1 MTRCAIFGA
10 VMFDPR
16 PAIAPARHRAVRALG
31 LAATVALCS
40 GAVGQT
46 LPGVGLGTGWKPAAP
61 SDAAAG
67 PDLKAKLAAAQSE
80 LDRLVAD
87 TAPKPPPDTPF
98 EEIAERRTLYEQL
111 VRTLER
117 QFDIA
122 GELPA
127 VQRERAALAARAK
140 AWPGFGDGPQPLS
153 LVDGLREA
161 AQTAAQQVKA
171 AEAKVALIG
180 GQVETWSKRLKEAEA
195 QARLADERA
204 ASGADAA
211 ELARRLWQR
220 DLAALRVRALG
231 ATVAGFD
238 ARLAIARE
246 ELGTRRDELELAE
259 RQVAAASKSVEFTRA
274 DLDRILA
281 RLDKEKAERERELA
295 QAQARASAGRDALA
309 KAQADLA
316 AAAALARPGETAE
329 AAARRRIELER
340 AVTLARVQSENAN
353 LAYDVVR
360 GLLDGIA
367 TQRAMW
373 EYRYQIVA
381 DKDAPRLRETWERI
395 DAVRQ
400 RVEPWRQFAE
410 REVSLA
416 RTQVREQEARV
427 ADALHADERAAAS
440 ALLAAFRERVGIY
453 ERVLR
458 AIDREQASLERW
470 KAEIEGGTFTRPL
483 RAYLADAWYDA
494 RNLGRAVWNFELFTA
509 EDSIEVDGRRIVT
522 TRSVTVGKS
531 LGAVVLLALGYL
543 VSSWFVRRL
552 ERQLVTRFKADP
564 NVARIARR
572 WLQVILV
579 AVLFVLALDL
589 VKIPLTVFAFL
600 GGALAIAFGFGAQN
614 LLKNL
619 ISGIMLLVE
628 RPLKIGD
635 LVEIGGVVGS
645 VTNISIRSS
654 TIRTA
659 DGIETLVPNSV
670 LVENNVVN
678 WTHSS
683 SEVRRR
689 IKVGVA
695 YGSDTRKVADTL
707 LAQVDRHGQVL
718 KSPSPR
724 VLFEDF
730 GDNALLFELQYWI
743 DYAKGADGAQIASDL
758 RFMIQK
764 ALDEAGIA
772 VPYPQ
777 RDLHLA
783 GGPLRVEVVS
793 RGEPPAEP
801 KAEPRTEPRAEP
813 QALRRDAR
821 G

>member
-1 MTRCAIFGA
+1 MRSPLFVAAFAFAVTAAAQTIPIPGVISGNGA
-10 VMFDPR
+10 APK
-16 PAIAPARHRAVRALG
+16 PAPA
-31 LAATVALCS
+31 AA
-40 GAVGQT
+40 
-46 LPGVGLGTGWKPAAP
+46 AAP
-61 SDAAAG
+61 GS
-67 PDLKAKLAAAQSE
+67 DLKAKLAAARTE
-80 LDRLVAD
+80 LDRLVTD
-87 TAPKPPPDTPF
+87 TAASPPPGTPF

-111 VRTLER
+111 VRMLER
-117 QFDIA
+117 RIDSGA
-122 GELPA
+122 ELA
-127 VQRERAALAARAK
+127 AAQRDRAALAAK
-140 AWPGFGDGPQPLS
+140 ARDWPGLGPGPHPLS
-153 LVDGLREA
+153 QVDSLRES
-161 AQTAAQQVKA
+161 AQTAAQQAKA
-171 AEAKVALIG
+171 AEAKLALIK
-180 GQVETWSKRLKEAEA
+180 GQFDSWSERLKEAEA
-195 QARLADERA
+195 QLRLAEERT
-204 ASGADAA
+204 GAGTDAA
-211 ELARRLWQR
+211 DNARRAWLR

-231 ATVAGFD
+231 GTVAGVD
-238 ARLAIARE
+238 ERMAIARE
-246 ELGTRRDELELAE
+246 ELGARREALEFAD
-259 RQVAAASKSVEFTRA
+259 RQVAEASKSIAFTRD
-274 DLDRILA
+274 DLDRLLA
-281 RLDKEKAERERELA
+281 RLDKEKADLERELA
-295 QAQARASAGRDALA
+295 LAQARDSAARDALA
-309 KAQADLA
+309 KAQADA
-316 AAAALARPGETAE
+316 AAGAAARPGEPPE
-329 AAARRRIELER
+329 AAARRRLQLDR
-340 AVTLARVQSENAN
+340 AVALARAQSENATLSAD
-353 LAYDVVR
+353 LAR
-360 GLLDGIA
+360 AFLDGLA
-367 TQRAMW
+367 TQRAVW
-373 EYRYQIVA
+373 QYRFQLRSGT
-381 DKDAPRLRETWERI
+381 DEPRLRETWMRI
-395 DAVRQ
+395 DDMRK

-410 REVSLA
+410 REVALA
-416 RTQVREQEARV
+416 RTQVREQEARL
-427 ADALHADERAAAS
+427 ASAPAADERAAVDG
-440 ALLAAFRERVGIY
+440 LLDAFRERVGLY
-453 ERVLR
+453 ERALR
-458 AIDREQASLERW
+458 AIDREQAALGRW
-470 KAEIEGGTFTRPL
+470 KAEIEDGRFGRPL

-494 RNLGRAVWNFELFTA
+494 RNLARTVWNFELFTA
-509 EDSIEVDGRRIVT
+509 EDSVEVDGRRIVT

-543 VSSWFVRRL
+543 LSSWFVRRL

-635 LVEIGGVVGS
+635 LVEIGGIVGS

-689 IKVGVA
+689 IRVGVA
-695 YGSDTRKVADTL
+695 YGSDTRKAADTL
-707 LAQVDRHGQVL
+707 LAQAERHGQVL
-718 KSPSPR
+718 KNPSPR

-730 GDNALLFELQYWI
+730 GDNALAFELQYWI
-743 DYAKGADGAQIASDL
+743 DYGKGADGAQIASDL

-777 RDLHLA
+777 RDVHLDA
-783 GGPLRVEVVS
+783 SGPLRVEVVS
-793 RGEPPAEP
+793 RAGSQAGSQ
-801 KAEPRTEPRAEP
+801 AEPRAEP